1 MVFYNVDTSCFV
13 DTYSMSGCKR
23 ISPVRVR
30 ASSSRYQPYC
40 AYNTSTCPSTEY
52 PQINNTMVTGMYDL
66 NSYVMTP
73 YDSVPMTIARWKGTG
88 ETNSRV
94 ANSFAYQDVAA
105 AQTFDL
111 QQHLHALRSLQEST
125 GYDAYVQTGTVS
137 KEGDHPFYWRRRSPP
152 AEGITRTRDKYR
164 VVYTEKQRLGLEK
177 EYENNKF
184 ITTQKKT
191 ELAKDLALS
200 DRQVTY
206 KASPSICYKMY
217 ETKSFSLFLS
227 KDKYSQLT
235 IVFLT
240 NIIKQSTKC
249 LPFFQIKI
257 WFQNR
262 RAKERRDNRK
272 SSDPDT
278 CSPPYSEETRTE
290 TTSSAVTSQF
300 TSCRFA
306 GNETSP
312 TSNFNTGQCLHQP
325 CSTENQAGD
334 LKSLDNE
341 IGSRFGLPISP
352 SEWNT
357 SLSNDFVPQFNVS
370 PLTVNMDFRFGQ
382 RL

>member
-1 MVFYNVDTSCFV
+1 
-13 DTYSMSGCKR
+13 MSGCKR

-40 AYNTSTCPSTEY
+40 AYHTSTCPSTEY

-73 YDSVPMTIARWKGTG
+73 YNSVPMTIAGWKGAG

-125 GYDAYVQTGTVS
+125 GYDAYVQNGTVS

-152 AEGITRTRDKYR
+152 VEGITRTRDKYR

-217 ETKSFSLFLS
+217 ETKSLSLFLS
-227 KDKYSQLT
+227 KDKYLQLT
-235 IVFLT
+235 IGFLT

-262 RAKERRDNRK
+262 RAKERRGNRK
-272 SSDPDT
+272 SSDADT

-290 TTSSAVTSQF
+290 TTSSVVTSQF

-325 CSTENQAGD
+325 CSTEYQAGD

-357 SLSNDFVPQFNVS
+357 SPSNDFVPQFNVS